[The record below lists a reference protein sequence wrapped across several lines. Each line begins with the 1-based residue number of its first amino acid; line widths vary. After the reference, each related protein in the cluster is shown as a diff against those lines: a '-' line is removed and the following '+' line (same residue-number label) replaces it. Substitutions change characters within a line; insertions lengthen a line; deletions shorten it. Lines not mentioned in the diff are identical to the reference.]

1 VSADDIKLS
10 TVHETAAQDATA
22 QDTAAAR
29 PLPWPEASATG
40 IGSMPGTDPVRACAV
55 VMEELPDF
63 PFLPELPD
71 RGVGADMI
79 GRTASLLLD
88 LPVETTTRG
97 WRFAQH
103 PGRDQRAAASFLS
116 YDLDAAQQA
125 AEGYTGPYKISVCG
139 PLTLAARIE
148 LSRSMNPALADPGAL
163 ADLTNSLAEGI
174 AAHVLSIRERIPGA
188 TVVVQLDEPALPA
201 VLLGRVPTASGLG
214 TVRALDQIVA
224 SATLR
229 SVLGATTAFTVL
241 HCCAA
246 DYPFLLTREVGAG
259 AASFDLALVGR
270 AGIDGVAEIA
280 DSGLGLLV
288 GAVPTDGRVLAAAGS
303 GARGPG
309 APGSGASALARD
321 TASAVV
327 TMWRHTSLDPAR
339 LAEQVVITPAC
350 GLAGLAPEAARSALA
365 SCREAARIAPEL
377 IEEVTR

>member
-1 VSADDIKLS
+1 VSALDIKLS
-10 TVHETAAQDATA
+10 TVHDIAAQDT
-22 QDTAAAR
+22 TPAR
-29 PLPWPEASATG
+29 PLPWPAASATG
-40 IGSMPGTDPVRACAV
+40 IGSMPGTDPAAACAV
-55 VMEELPDF
+55 VLDELPDF
-63 PFLPELPD
+63 PFLPELPA
-71 RGVGADMI
+71 RGVGADII

-97 WRFAQH
+97 WRFATH

-125 AEGYTGPYKISVCG
+125 AEGYTGAYKISVCG

-163 ADLTNSLAEGI
+163 ADLTNSLAEGV
-174 AAHVLSIRERIPGA
+174 AAHVLGVRERIPGA

-224 SATLR
+224 SAMLR

-246 DYPFLLTREVGAG
+246 DYPFLLAREVGAG
-259 AASFDLALVGR
+259 AASFDLALMGR
-270 AGIDGVAEIA
+270 AGVDGVAETGDA
-280 DSGLGLLV
+280 GLGLLV
-288 GAVPTDGRVLAAAGS
+288 GAVPTDAQGWAARGS
-303 GARGPG
+303 GARGSG
-309 APGSGASALARD
+309 ARGSGARGSGASGLARD

-327 TMWRHTSLDPAR
+327 TMWRHTSLAPGQ

-350 GLAGLAPEAARSALA
+350 GLAGLSPEGARAALA

-377 IEEVTR
+377 IEEGAQ